1 MPSVCLPQLYAR
13 FQFKCVEAEVLGD
26 DGVCVTAL
34 VRQPFRVLRARS
46 SSSSGGGGGGG
57 GSISGAS
64 GAGKPAAGAA
74 GQAPARPPPPPRRQ
88 PSVPSSVPAFFSYA
102 PPATAAAQDVSR
114 WRAEVVARW
123 REVGA
128 SRTSGSALAAVV
140 ARQVA
145 ELEDLQRKLF
155 GSASSAKK

>member
-1 MPSVCLPQLYAR
+1 MPSVCPPQLYAR

-46 SSSSGGGGGGG
+46 NSSSS
-57 GSISGAS
+57 SSSSSSSAAS

-74 GQAPARPPPPPRRQ
+74 GQ
-88 PSVPSSVPAFFSYA
+88 VPSSVPAFFSYA
-102 PPATAAAQDVSR
+102 PPAAAAAEDVSR

-155 GSASSAKK
+155 GGK